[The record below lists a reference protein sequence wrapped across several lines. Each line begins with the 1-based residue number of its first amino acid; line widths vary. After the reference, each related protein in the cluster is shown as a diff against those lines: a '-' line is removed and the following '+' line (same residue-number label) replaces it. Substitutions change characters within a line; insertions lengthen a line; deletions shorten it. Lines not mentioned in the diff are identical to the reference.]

1 MRFRS
6 YIQEEASDCG
16 HTCLQMIAA
25 FYNKK
30 IPLEFIR
37 KISGEQR
44 GGVTFIHIKHAAE
57 KLGFLTAEIK
67 IDWKNLIDK
76 VDLPCIIHWQG
87 RHYIVLYKVSKRNG
101 SYFFH
106 IADPA
111 YGKIVLSL
119 DEFLE
124 KWYDGGHDVGYA
136 MAIVNDPDSAVEL
149 PARREKFSDNYLIQQ
164 SAKLK
169 KPILF
174 TTILLLFAGGFTYF
188 SVKSNQWVIDLGI
201 NGKNMPMIIKLTIFL
216 FIISISKLLSE
227 ILHKYIIQ
235 KSANKLSIEN
245 LKVFLKR
252 LTVIKP
258 KFFEQHKISEL
269 LQKMDEHNKIEEF
282 TTQTFPQFIY
292 NISLYIFYSIILF
305 PINKYLFVWMLLYSV
320 VASLWMAFFT
330 NKRKLINY
338 QKYDVNVDQSNFLY
352 EFIIGMQEI
361 KLFDGVKRR
370 IDSWE
375 SKQAKE
381 FQINLKAFKI
391 DNIESIGTKSLA
403 TLNLCVF
410 TITGAVMIFE
420 HKLTMGEFFSIGF
433 IIGQLNAPIEF
444 LSTFFNSYIDSFIS
458 GKRINSIFNKEVED
472 ESLNDGADEELKL
485 NLLPIPYLENFPNN
499 ISFRNVNFSYD
510 KLTMPNVLDDFSVD
524 IKVGRITAIVGES
537 GSGKST
543 LAKLL
548 LKLIEPDSGVMAVND
563 LRFNDIS
570 PDDWRKKCGAVF
582 QDGMIFSDSIANNIS
597 LKDEAINIEQMEL
610 SCKIAGIDEFINRLP
625 NGYDTNL
632 SQAGINLSKGQYQRL
647 LIARAIYSRPD
658 ILIFDEATS
667 ALDAKTE
674 FAVMKNLWE
683 YFAGKTVIIIAHRLS
698 TIKNSDEILFMKDGK
713 IEEVGTH
720 EELLSLKGGYQE
732 LFSYQM
738 SVSEV

>member
-16 HTCLQMIAA
+16 HSCLQMIAE
-25 FYNKK
+25 FHGKK

-37 KISGEQR
+37 KISGELR

-57 KLGFLTAEIK
+57 KLGFFTAEIK
-67 IDWKNLIDK
+67 IDWVNLIDK

-87 RHYIVLYKVSKRNG
+87 RHYVVLYKVSKRRG
-101 SYFFH
+101 RYFFH

-111 YGKIVLSL
+111 YGKVVLSL
-119 DEFLE
+119 EDFLD
-124 KWYDGGHDVGYA
+124 KWYLNGHAVGYA
-136 MAIVNDPDSAVEL
+136 MAIVNDPDKLVEFPVKHENFL
-149 PARREKFSDNYLIQQ
+149 DSYLIRQ
-164 SAKLK
+164 SIKLK

-201 NGKNMPMIIKLTIFL
+201 NGKNLPMIIQLTVFL
-216 FIISISKLLSE
+216 FVISISKLLAE

-245 LKVFLKR
+245 LKVFLSR
-252 LTVIKP
+252 LTVLKP

-269 LQKMDEHNKIEEF
+269 LQKMEEHHKIEEF

-305 PINKYLFVWMLLYSV
+305 PINKYLFVWMVLYSI

-338 QKYDVNVDQSNFLY
+338 QKYDINVDQSNFLY

-370 IDSWE
+370 VNNWE

-391 DNIESIGTKSLA
+391 DNIESIGTKALA

-410 TITGAVMIFE
+410 TVTGAIMIFE

-458 GKRINSIFNKEVED
+458 GKRIGSIFNKETEA
-472 ESLNDGADEELKL
+472 ESLNEEINEELKL

-510 KLTMPNVLDDFSVD
+510 KLTMPNVLNDFNVD

-548 LKLIEPDSGVMAVND
+548 LKLIEPDSGTIAVND
-563 LRFNDIS
+563 LLFNNIS
-570 PDDWRKKCGAVF
+570 PADWRNKCGAVF
-582 QDGMIFSDSIANNIS
+582 QDGMIFSDSVANNIS
-597 LKDEAINIEQMEL
+597 LKDE
-610 SCKIAGIDEFINRLP
+610 P
-625 NGYDTNL
+625 
-632 SQAGINLSKGQYQRL
+632 
-647 LIARAIYSRPD
+647 
-658 ILIFDEATS
+658 
-667 ALDAKTE
+667 
-674 FAVMKNLWE
+674 
-683 YFAGKTVIIIAHRLS
+683 
-698 TIKNSDEILFMKDGK
+698 
-713 IEEVGTH
+713 
-720 EELLSLKGGYQE
+720 
-732 LFSYQM
+732 
-738 SVSEV
+738 